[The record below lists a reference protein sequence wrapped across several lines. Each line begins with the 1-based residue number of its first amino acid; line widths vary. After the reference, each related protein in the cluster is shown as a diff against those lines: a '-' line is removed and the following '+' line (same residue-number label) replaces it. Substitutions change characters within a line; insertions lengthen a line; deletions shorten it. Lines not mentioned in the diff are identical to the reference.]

1 MGILKIIEC
10 YIESFGNIKDKKIS
24 FSDGLNCI
32 KDDNGSGKTTLS
44 VFIKAMLYGL
54 GDTKKPS
61 LEENDR
67 KHYLPWDGSRCGG
80 SLTFLA
86 GGKKYRIERSFG
98 QRASEDTATLFDLA
112 LGRPTQDFAEP
123 LGESL
128 FGIDKEGF
136 ERTVFLSERFLSP
149 RSDNK
154 SVSAKLSDL
163 VGSDGDIGVMDEAM
177 KILENQRKYYQ
188 KKGGVGEIANVKQE
202 LFRTEEEL
210 VRLDSLGTQLKTE
223 QTALCEG
230 EKRAVEIKARIKS
243 LTEARDRALAAR
255 ADGERRERYKRL
267 LRTIEE
273 DTKKR
278 DELIAFFGGVVP
290 GFSEIEAVGY
300 KAAEARR
307 LRSDASEMAGEEY
320 SELSLRFY
328 GRLNQEGVERAER
341 ALERVEDAERKKDT
355 PKVRELMTLFP
366 KRIPKKEEVDRLISG
381 SEQLKKTSF
390 VNITLLILGIFLVL
404 TGVLLG
410 VLVSPIIYI
419 IALIGASSL
428 TVGLVLHLK
437 SKRAMGEWEREAR
450 SLLKSVSNCED
461 PTQDLLVRL
470 CKIRA
475 ALDEMEDIPTASDED
490 MRVLY
495 DLVELFDKKDSLDL
509 ISAVH
514 EIISSYKR
522 YEQLSTYEEYRRGDG
537 QRRLAEAERL
547 EAEVAAFLAPY
558 KLSGSDAFLRLSE
571 LRREYAR
578 LSERIV
584 ETRREATV
592 LLGDGLESSLS
603 DATIPIV
610 DTERELK
617 SLEDELNSLLRT
629 SAVRERQLAS
639 ISEELDSREL
649 LCMRRDELTERL
661 AKYGDN
667 YQIILLTKDYLSR
680 AKDAVTS
687 KYLGKTK
694 ASFERYAKLIGADE
708 GEYDMDTSFAVMRRE
723 GAYSQP
729 VEAYSKG
736 TRDLFNIAAR
746 FALID
751 SLYESESPFVILDD
765 PFVAFDD
772 RRAARALGLISE
784 IAKKRQII
792 YFTCSESRA
801 I

>member
-1 MGILKIIEC
+1 MEC
-10 YIESFGNIKDKKIS
+10 YIESFGKIKDKKIS

-44 VFIKAMLYGL
+44 VFIKVMLYGM

-98 QRASEDTATLFDLA
+98 QKASEDTVTLFDLA
-112 LGRPTQDFAEP
+112 LGRPSQDFAEP
-123 LGESL
+123 IGESL

-136 ERTVFLSERFLSP
+136 ERTVFLSERFLP
-149 RSDNK
+149 PKSDNK

-163 VGSDGDIGVMDEAM
+163 VGSDGDIGVMDEAIR
-177 KILENQRKYYQ
+177 ILENQRKYYQ

-202 LFRTEEEL
+202 LFRTEDEL
-210 VRLDSLGTQLKTE
+210 ARLDSLGTQLKTE
-223 QTALCEG
+223 QTALYEAN
-230 EKRAVEIKARIKS
+230 ERVREVKAKIKS
-243 LTEARDRALAAR
+243 LTEVRERALAAR

-278 DELIAFFGGVVP
+278 DELIAFFGGAVP
-290 GFSEIEAVGY
+290 TFSEIEAAGN

-307 LRSDASEMAGEEY
+307 LRADAAEGVGEEY
-320 SELSLRFY
+320 GELSVRFR
-328 GRLNQEGVERAER
+328 GILTPERVERAER
-341 ALERVEDAERKKDT
+341 ALERVEDTEQKRASQRAS
-355 PKVRELMTLFP
+355 ELMALFS
-366 KRIPKKEEVDRLISG
+366 KRIPKKEEVDRLISD
-381 SEQLKKTSF
+381 SKQLKKTSF

-419 IALIGASSL
+419 VSLVGALSL
-428 TVGLVLHLK
+428 TAGLVIYLK
-437 SKRAMGEWEREAR
+437 SKRAMGEWKRGTS
-450 SLLKSVSNCED
+450 SLLESISDCEI
-461 PTQDLLVRL
+461 PASDLLVQL
-470 CKIRA
+470 GKIRA

-509 ISAVH
+509 ISAVR

-522 YEQLSTYEEYRRGDG
+522 YQLLSTYEEYRRGDG
-537 QRRLAEAERL
+537 QRRLAESERL
-547 EAEVAAFLAPY
+547 ESEVAAFLAPY
-558 KLSGSDAFLRLSE
+558 KLSGADAFSQLSE
-571 LRREYAR
+571 ARREYAR

-584 ETRREATV
+584 ETRREATI
-592 LLGDGLESSLS
+592 LEGDGLESSPVY
-603 DATIPIV
+603 DNVCAAE
-610 DTERELK
+610 TEQELQK
-617 SLEDELNSLLRT
+617 LELELNSLLRNG
-629 SAVRERQLAS
+629 AVRERQLAS

-661 AKYGDN
+661 AKYTDN
-667 YQIILLTKDYLSR
+667 YKIILLTKDYLTR

-694 ASFERYAKLIGADE
+694 ASFEQYAELIGAAD

-723 GAYSQP
+723 GARSQP
-729 VEAYSKG
+729 VEAYSRG
-736 TRDLFNIAAR
+736 TRDLFNVAAR

-765 PFVAFDD
+765 PFAAFDD

-784 IAKKRQII
+784 ISKKRQII
-792 YFTCSESRA
+792 YFTCSSSRA

>member
-1 MGILKIIEC
+1 MKIMEC
-10 YIESFGNIKDKKIS
+10 YIESFGKIKDKKIS

-44 VFIKAMLYGL
+44 VFIKVMLYGM

-98 QRASEDTATLFDLA
+98 QKASEDTVTLFDLA
-112 LGRPTQDFAEP
+112 LGRPSQDFAEP
-123 LGESL
+123 IGESL

-136 ERTVFLSERFLSP
+136 ERTVFLSERFLP
-149 RSDNK
+149 PKSDNK

-163 VGSDGDIGVMDEAM
+163 VGSDGDIGVMDEAIR
-177 KILENQRKYYQ
+177 ILENQRKYYQ

-202 LFRTEEEL
+202 LFRTEDEL
-210 VRLDSLGTQLKTE
+210 ARLDSLGTQLKTE
-223 QTALCEG
+223 QTALYEAN
-230 EKRAVEIKARIKS
+230 ERVREVKAKIKS
-243 LTEARDRALAAR
+243 LTEVRERALAAR

-278 DELIAFFGGVVP
+278 DELIAFFGGAVP
-290 GFSEIEAVGY
+290 TFSEIEAAGN

-307 LRSDASEMAGEEY
+307 LRADAAEGVGEEY
-320 SELSLRFY
+320 GELSVRFR
-328 GRLNQEGVERAER
+328 GILTPERVERAER
-341 ALERVEDAERKKDT
+341 ALERVEDTEQKRASQRAS
-355 PKVRELMTLFP
+355 ELMALFS
-366 KRIPKKEEVDRLISG
+366 KRIPKKEEVDRLISD
-381 SEQLKKTSF
+381 SKQLKKTSF

-419 IALIGASSL
+419 VSLVGALSL
-428 TVGLVLHLK
+428 TAGLVIYLK
-437 SKRAMGEWEREAR
+437 SKRAMGEWKRGTS
-450 SLLKSVSNCED
+450 SLLESISDCEI
-461 PTQDLLVRL
+461 PASDLLVQL
-470 CKIRA
+470 GKIRA

-509 ISAVH
+509 ISAVR

-522 YEQLSTYEEYRRGDG
+522 YQLLSTYEEYRRGDG
-537 QRRLAEAERL
+537 QRRLAESERL
-547 EAEVAAFLAPY
+547 ESEVAAFLAPY
-558 KLSGSDAFLRLSE
+558 KLSGADAFSQLSE
-571 LRREYAR
+571 ARREYAR

-584 ETRREATV
+584 ETRREATI
-592 LLGDGLESSLS
+592 LEGDGLESSPVY
-603 DATIPIV
+603 DNVCAAE
-610 DTERELK
+610 TEQELQK
-617 SLEDELNSLLRT
+617 LELELNSLLRNG
-629 SAVRERQLAS
+629 AVRERQLAS

-661 AKYGDN
+661 AKYTDN
-667 YQIILLTKDYLSR
+667 YKIILLTKDYLTR

-694 ASFERYAKLIGADE
+694 ASFEQYAELIGAAD

-723 GAYSQP
+723 GARSQP
-729 VEAYSKG
+729 VEAYSRG
-736 TRDLFNIAAR
+736 TRDLFNVAAR

-765 PFVAFDD
+765 PFAAFDD

-784 IAKKRQII
+784 ISKKRQII
-792 YFTCSESRA
+792 YFTCSSSRA